1 MKSVMVLGGMGNMG
15 RRYCA
20 VLRHLGI
27 KAVPIDVADGSMA
40 KMESSLLGVQ
50 GIIIATPTGS
60 HANDIADLS
69 PFGLPLLCEKPISTK
84 MARVISSL
92 AIAKHT
98 QTPLSMVNQYCML
111 TDPNDV
117 GDSYYDYWNHGRDG
131 LAWDCISVIALA
143 RGKITLGEESPK
155 WMCAINGRQLSSAMM
170 DQAYIEMIRDWCK
183 NPLPA
188 YEYIELAHNKVQ
200 EFARKNEQSAAT
212 GQGVDRHPSA
222 QHEQPATQQGYG
234 HYRRDDDDTACP
246 RPSSRERQLP

>member
-1 MKSVMVLGGMGNMG
+1 MKSVMVLGGLGNMG

-20 VLRHLGI
+20 VLRHIGI
-27 KAVPIDVADGSMA
+27 VPVPIDVADGSISKLERSMP
-40 KMESSLLGVQ
+40 SVG

-60 HANDIADLS
+60 HVNDIAQLS
-69 PFGLPLLCEKPISTK
+69 PFGLPILCEKPISTN

-131 LAWDCISVIALA
+131 LVWDCISVIALA
-143 RGKITLGEESPK
+143 RGKITLGEDSPTWK
-155 WMCAINGRQLSSAMM
+155 CAINGRQLSPAMM
-170 DQAYIEMIRDWCK
+170 DQAYIEMVRDWTA

-200 EFARKNEQSAAT
+200 EFARKNERQAETS
-212 GQGVDRHPSA
+212 QDSDRNSGSKH
-222 QHEQPATQQGYG
+222 QQPVTQQGYG

-246 RPSSRERQLP
+246 RPRTREC